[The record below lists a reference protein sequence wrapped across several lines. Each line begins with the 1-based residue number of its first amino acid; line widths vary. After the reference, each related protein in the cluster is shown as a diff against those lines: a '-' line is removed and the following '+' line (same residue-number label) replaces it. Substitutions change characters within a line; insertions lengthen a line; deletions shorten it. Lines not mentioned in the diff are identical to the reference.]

1 MAGIRKEKM
10 PTLSEMVDDVKS
22 NLIGY
27 TLRQDRITYVT
38 NAGGLTTTS
47 SAITVGS
54 ADNLAKGIIEIDD
67 ELIWVDRFDKSTNTM
82 TVAPGFGRG
91 YQGTTASPHAQYAQ
105 VTLAPTFPR
114 NAIKKAIN
122 DTINSYFPKL
132 WSVSSTT
139 FTFNASQ
146 TTYALPDDAE
156 TILFMS
162 WQTTGSSQE
171 WLPVNRWRADP
182 MANAATFNT
191 NNTVN
196 IYENIQPGRTVQVWY
211 TTEPNTLDAST
222 DDYTDVTGLP
232 SSTVDVTILG
242 ACYKLLS
249 FLDTGRINLT
259 SAEADLNDTKN
270 PYNSGAS
277 ASRYVFA
284 LYQQRLQE
292 EALKLADK
300 YPIRI
305 HYTK

>member
-1 MAGIRKEKM
+1 M
-10 PTLSEMVDDVKS
+10 PTLAEMIDEVRT
-22 NLIGY
+22 NLAGY
-27 TLRQDRITYVT
+27 TLRQDRITYLT
-38 NAGGLTTTS
+38 NSGGISNTATS
-47 SAITVGS
+47 ITIGS
-54 ADNLAKGIIEIDD
+54 QSNLAKGVIEIDD
-67 ELIWVDRFDKSTNTM
+67 ELIWIDTFDKANNTL

-91 YQGTTASPHAQYAQ
+91 FQGTTAAPHAQYAQ

-114 NAIKKAIN
+114 VSIKKAIN
-122 DTINSYFPKL
+122 DTINSYYPKL

-146 TTYALPDDAE
+146 ITYALPDDAE
-156 TILFMS
+156 QILFMS

-171 WLPVNRWRADP
+171 WLPINRWRMDP

-222 DDYTDVTGLP
+222 DDYEDVTGLP
-232 SSTVDVTILG
+232 ASTYDVTVLG
-242 ACYKLLS
+242 ASYKLLS
-249 FLDTGRINLT
+249 YLDTGRINLT

-277 ASRYVFA
+277 ASRYIFA
-284 LYQQRLQE
+284 LFQQRLQE

-300 YPIRI
+300 YPIRL

>member
-1 MAGIRKEKM
+1 MAGIRKEAM
-10 PTLSEMVDDVKS
+10 PTLGEMIDEIRA
-22 NLIGY
+22 NLQGY
-27 TLRQDRITYVT
+27 ALRQDRITYVT
-38 NAGGLTTTS
+38 NSGGLTTTS
-47 SAITVGS
+47 NSITVGS
-54 ADNLAKGIIEIDD
+54 ANNLAKGVIEIDD
-67 ELIWVDRFDKSTNTM
+67 ELIWIDSFSQSTNTM

-91 YQGTTASPHAQYAQ
+91 YQGTTAAPHSQYAQ

-114 NAIKKAIN
+114 VNIKKAIN
-122 DTINSYFPKL
+122 DTINSYYPKL

-146 TTYALPDDAE
+146 ITYALPDDAE
-156 TILFMS
+156 QILFMS

-171 WLPVNRWRADP
+171 WLPINRWRMDP

-222 DDYTDVTGLP
+222 DDYEDVTGLP
-232 SSTVDVTILG
+232 ASTYDVTVLG
-242 ACYKLLS
+242 ASYKLLS
-249 FLDTGRINLT
+249 FLDAGRINLT

-270 PYNSGAS
+270 PYNSGAT
-277 ASRYVFA
+277 ASRYLFA
-284 LYQQRLQE
+284 LFQQRLQE
-292 EALKLADK
+292 EALKLSDK
-300 YPIRI
+300 YPIRL